1 MYISQ
6 LNENTEGPR
15 STWCV
20 STTGTDECLCS
31 VVAYRETV
39 GRCRTSEKTTRH
51 SACLA
56 SLCHVRRTRNT
67 AIHCLPVAPDR
78 QLPVQQRAA
87 KYKQH
92 LILTPEIYTWQH
104 CARAQFWRL
113 QFYTIQFLTRR
124 NCVWLPKKRK
134 QRSVYLT
141 HYSLDDDAR
150 GEDHGNTVEKA
161 VGPDI

>member
-87 KYKQH
+87 KYRQQH
-92 LILTPEIYTWQH
+92 LILTPGSTVL
-104 CARAQFWRL
+104 ARNSEGCNSTL
-113 QFYTIQFLTRR
+113 YSFLREETVSDFLRR
-124 NCVWLPKKRK
+124 ENSGLF
-134 QRSVYLT
+134 T
-141 HYSLDDDAR
+141 
-150 GEDHGNTVEKA
+150 
-161 VGPDI
+161 